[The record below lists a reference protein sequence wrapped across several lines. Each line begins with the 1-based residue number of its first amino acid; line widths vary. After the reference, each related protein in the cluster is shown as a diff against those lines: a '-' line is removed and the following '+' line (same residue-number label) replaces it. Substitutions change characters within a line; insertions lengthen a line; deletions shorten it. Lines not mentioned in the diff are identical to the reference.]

1 MGGKGGLY
9 LKPLLVH
16 TYIFYT
22 CMSYNNYAGM
32 SGDTT
37 PPVFRVLLITCG
49 QPRGIYVIT
58 YIHTVEIKTHL
69 YTRGGYTY
77 IRVVVRL

>member
-1 MGGKGGLY
+1 
-9 LKPLLVH
+9 
-16 TYIFYT
+16 
-22 CMSYNNYAGM
+22 M